1 MIFGTWAPF
10 GARRDKNFTNLSQPK
25 IFLCVT
31 QNIFIRQLELKYV
44 EYSLQLKSRKP
55 LLIYIQNDKIIAK
68 LCKFYD
74 RPEKQVDFYLIAT
87 FCWFKYVNHRE
98 S

>member
-1 MIFGTWAPF
+1 M
-10 GARRDKNFTNLSQPK
+10 
-25 IFLCVT
+25 
-31 QNIFIRQLELKYV
+31 FIREGDLKHIK
-44 EYSLQLKSRKP
+44 YSLQLKSRKT
-55 LLIYIQNDKIIAK
+55 LLVYIQNYKIIEK

-98 S
+98 P